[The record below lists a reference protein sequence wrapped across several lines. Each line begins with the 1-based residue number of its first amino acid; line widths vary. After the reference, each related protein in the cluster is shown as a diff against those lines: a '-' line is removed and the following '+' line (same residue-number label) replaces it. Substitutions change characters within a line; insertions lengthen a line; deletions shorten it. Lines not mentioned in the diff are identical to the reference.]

1 MKYAIPLGGRL
12 ALAFAMVLLT
22 ILSASNV
29 KAQDFRADFPEQ
41 YTNTPLGVNLQSGR
55 FSYWLFSF
63 AMGPFVTQRGFSGS
77 GFDFPASIYVVS
89 GNSPT
94 GNQQNLYVNMGNP
107 AVSLGNRVDLV
118 QVKLRTYGDS
128 WLRGVNSSTLQ
139 FRESIYNGASHGFTN
154 TYSPGSEGWFVE
166 RVIGGYLLTHKSG
179 NRYHFTDAAP
189 VASGYPMARIAQ
201 VELADG
207 GRTDVTWDSL
217 GRLAFVASNRGFA
230 LRYEYL
236 SGGAQVKICGFN
248 SARDHVTATTP
259 CSASSLVVTIN
270 NEVRSDGI
278 LKPLS
283 VVDVMGQTTTI
294 QYGGYNNNF
303 PVCITLPNS
312 ATCEVTNH
320 FGPLPGEPTQL
331 TKRDM
336 VRVQIDA
343 NGNFFHYG
351 YDFPPTNSD
360 DPPQQPG
367 GPQIQTSSWMNGP
380 EYYVEA
386 YYETGLVKRLDAPG
400 AGRTLYSYNG
410 AVLQTATQREGNA
423 LKIDRDWNGNPEV
436 ITELPKP
443 GSGLANAVSTQV
455 FPAPVLGG
463 MGSLCT
469 AASHRLCDK
478 PSERTDPASNK
489 TEFTYDPAHGG
500 VLTKTLP
507 GVQVGGTGPSIR
519 PVVRYEYAQRYAWLR
534 NGSGGYSPA
543 ATAIWLPL
551 RERTCRTSATVNGAC
566 AGGAA
571 DETVTEYD
579 YGPTSGGPNNL
590 LLRGVAVTADEV
602 TLRTCYGYDAQGRK
616 ISETQPAA
624 GLAVCP

>member
-1 MKYAIPLGGRL
+1 MKNAIPLNGRL
-12 ALAFAMVLLT
+12 AMAFAMVLLT
-22 ILSASNV
+22 ISSASNAQ
-29 KAQDFRADFPEQ
+29 AQDFRADFPEQ
-41 YTNTPLGVNLQSGR
+41 YTDTPLGVNLQSGR

-77 GFDFPASIYVVS
+77 GFDFPASIYVFEQQSAS
-89 GNSPT
+89 GLQT
-94 GNQQNLYVNMGNP
+94 NLSVNMGNP
-107 AVSLGNRVDLV
+107 AVSLGNRVELV
-118 QVKLRTYGDS
+118 QVKLRTFSDS
-128 WLRGVNSSTLQ
+128 WLRGVNSSTIQ
-139 FRESIYNGASHGFTN
+139 FRESIYNGTSNGFTN
-154 TYSPGSEGWFVE
+154 VYSPGSEGWRVE
-166 RVIGGYLLTHKSG
+166 RITGGYILTHKSG
-179 NRYHFTDAAP
+179 NRYHFTDTAP
-189 VASGYPMARIAQ
+189 VTSGFPSARIAQ
-201 VELADG
+201 IELADG

-217 GRLAFVASNRGFA
+217 GRLSFVSSNRGFA

-248 SARDHVTATTP
+248 SAREHVTANTP

-283 VVDVMGQTTTI
+283 VVDVMGQTSTI

-320 FGPLPGEPTQL
+320 FGPLAGELPQL

-336 VRVQIDA
+336 VRVQTDA
-343 NGNFFHYG
+343 GGNVYNYG
-351 YDFPPTNSD
+351 YDFPIPATD

-367 GPQIQTSSWMNGP
+367 GPPVLSSSWMNAPG
-380 EYYVEA
+380 YYVEA
-386 YYETGLVKRLDAPG
+386 YYENGLVKRLDAPG
-400 AGRTLYSYNG
+400 AGSTLYSYNG

-436 ITELPKP
+436 ITEIPKP

-507 GVQVGGTGPSIR
+507 GVQVGGTGPLIR

-566 AGGAA
+566 AGGTA

-579 YGPTSGGPNNL
+579 YGPDSGPNNL
-590 LLRGVAVTADEV
+590 LLRGVAVTADGV